1 MSITKNAVYCVP
13 CETEIESV
21 HTHDFKWCPGGH
33 IAVDGGHAYLRRAGD
48 LDGDWVDTSVGADDL
63 D

>member
-1 MSITKNAVYCVP
+1 MSITKNSVYCVP

-33 IAVDGGHAYLRRAGD
+33 VAVDGGHAYLRRSFAEGAEY
-48 LDGDWVDTSVGADDL
+48 VDTSVGTDDL